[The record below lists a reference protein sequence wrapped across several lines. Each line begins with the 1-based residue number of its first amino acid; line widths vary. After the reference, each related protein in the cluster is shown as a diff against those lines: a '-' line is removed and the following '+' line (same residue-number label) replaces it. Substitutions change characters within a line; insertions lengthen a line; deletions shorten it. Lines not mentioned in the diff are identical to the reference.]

1 MLIGARQVSLMKQR
15 VRQDGVVMGILVET
29 GGLNFLK
36 STMQGQKILKPLSS
50 PIQFQWT
57 RQGISSWL

>member
-50 PIQFQWT
+50 PIQF
-57 RQGISSWL
+57 